1 MFKSV
6 AKCDKVEKMLLGT
19 FNLTL
24 DNKNR
29 ISLPTKLRSF
39 FDSSIVINRGFEN
52 CLEIRKPADFESYFQ
67 TFNNFPNTQKDTRT
81 LKRLIFANANLVEL
95 DSANRILIPNNLIS
109 DAKLDKEIV
118 LIGQFD
124 HLEVWDKVQYEQY
137 LASSESL
144 ETVAERMKDAK

>member
-1 MFKSV
+1 M
-6 AKCDKVEKMLLGT
+6 
-19 FNLTL
+19 
-24 DNKNR
+24 
-29 ISLPTKLRSF
+29 
-39 FDSSIVINRGFEN
+39 
-52 CLEIRKPADFESYFQ
+52 EIRKPADFESYFQ